1 MPDEKKSLH
10 PETNFLPPLDMIL
23 TFFDKK
29 ARQRA
34 LKKQEAEQQKEEN
47 EKTVEK
53 LIEKLSEKEK

>member
-34 LKKQEAEQQKEEN
+34 LKKQEADKQKEEN

-53 LIEKLSEKEK
+53 LIEKLSEKK